1 LETFTKPKALV
12 ENPHYH
18 DQRQKCL
25 VGLNDGMIDKPIID
39 LVSDL
44 NKLPHF
50 FTLQCCYGHF
60 IYSGQNNPNN
70 LEPLPTADAIT
81 KVKYRIAYIAFCIEN
96 SEAGRGLLETLKE
109 VTCID
114 PENIQFCSAEWFW
127 NKQINSYALQ
137 VEPDRYKRQD
147 TAIINF
153 KEALHI
159 EKTRNTFFVRLR
171 ELLEYTKEM

>member
-1 LETFTKPKALV
+1 METFTVPKALV
-12 ENPHYH
+12 ENPYYH
-18 DQRQKCL
+18 SQRQKCL
-25 VGLNDGMIDKPIID
+25 AGLNNGMIDKPIID
-39 LVSDL
+39 LINAL

-60 IYSGQNNPNN
+60 IYSGQNDSNN
-70 LEPLPTADAIT
+70 LEPLPIADANT
-81 KVKYRIAYIAFCIEN
+81 KVEYRIAYIAFCIEN
-96 SEAGRGLLETLKE
+96 NEAGRGLLETLKE

-114 PENIQFCSAEWFW
+114 PENVQFCSAEWFW

-159 EKTRNTFFVRLR
+159 EKIRNAFFVRLC
-171 ELLEYTKEM
+171 ELLEYT